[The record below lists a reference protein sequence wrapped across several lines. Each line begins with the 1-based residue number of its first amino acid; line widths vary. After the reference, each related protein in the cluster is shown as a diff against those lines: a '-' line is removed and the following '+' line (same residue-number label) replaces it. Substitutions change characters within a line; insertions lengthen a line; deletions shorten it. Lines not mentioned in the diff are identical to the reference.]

1 MSPILEKVSPGQ
13 QQSIRAFEYAAEEF
27 AAPWHFHP
35 EYELTYIKQSSGIRY
50 VGNHMADFAAG
61 DLVLLGSNLPHCW
74 KNLHTSS
81 ASAKSLVIQWPVK
94 LIGQQ
99 PEFDEINQLLRQANR
114 GITFTDSPLAAEVL
128 LGMERLLDASPLE
141 AFLELVRTLS
151 LLTRE
156 AAPRFLADQF
166 YTYDGSDLTSTRLQ
180 HVQAY
185 VNEHYHRKLSLA
197 EVAGHVHLSEQAF
210 SRFFSRAMGRPFFQF
225 LNEYRI
231 NRAARLLLE
240 SKDSIANIGY
250 ACGYD
255 SLPFFFRKFKELKGM
270 TPGRFRVRKRP

>member
-1 MSPILEKVSPGQ
+1 M
-13 QQSIRAFEYAAEEF
+13 AASF

-74 KNLHTSS
+74 KNLQTSS
-81 ASAKSLVIQWPVK
+81 TPAKSLVIQWPVT

-99 PEFDEINQLLRQANR
+99 PEFDGINQLLRQANR
-114 GITFTDSPLAAEVL
+114 GICFKESPVALEILAC
-128 LGMERLLDASPLE
+128 MERLLAASPLD
-141 AFLELVRTLS
+141 AYLQLVQTLS
-151 LLTRE
+151 LLTKE
-156 AAPRFLADQF
+156 AAPIFLANQS

-180 HVQAY
+180 HVQAF
-185 VNEHYHRKLSLA
+185 VNEHYRRKLSLA

-240 SKDSIANIGY
+240 TKDSITDIGY

-255 SLPFFFRKFKELKGM
+255 SLPFFFRKFKEFKGV
-270 TPGRFRVRKRP
+270 TPGRFRAERRS